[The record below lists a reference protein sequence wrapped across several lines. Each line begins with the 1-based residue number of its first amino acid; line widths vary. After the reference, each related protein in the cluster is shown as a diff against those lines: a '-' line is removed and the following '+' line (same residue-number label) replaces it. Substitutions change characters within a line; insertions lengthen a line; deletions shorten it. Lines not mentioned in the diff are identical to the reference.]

1 MQLNFTEAH
10 DIYIERNKQIAALG
24 AFSGKALLEWHK
36 QACWN
41 SMVEYYAPT
50 HWLDYGCGPASSYN
64 ENNPEGHST
73 LDIAR
78 RFNSTF
84 TLYDPCHAPH
94 DVFPTLS
101 TTPGVICVDV
111 LEHIPE
117 SDIPAV
123 LNYLFSVC
131 TTWMF
136 LFASNKR
143 NARLFV
149 DSHESTHCTLK
160 TRQEWVDM
168 IKPYA
173 EKYPHIA
180 LVLGTDDAYDTFDH
194 DGKGFTY
201 NHWNMPRALVEKIKQ
216 KREDQIKNH
225 PEILAV
231 YPWNDDKADFK

>member
-1 MQLNFTEAH
+1 MILTDQS
-10 DIYIERNKQIAALG
+10 YIDRNKELAQLG

-41 SMVEYYAPT
+41 TMVEHYAPT

-64 ENNPEGHST
+64 EDNPEGHST
-73 LDIAR
+73 LDIALR
-78 RFNSTF
+78 TKSSF
-84 TLYDPCHAPH
+84 TLYDPCHPLH
-94 DVFPTLS
+94 DTFPTLT

-117 SDIPAV
+117 QDIPAV

-143 NARLFV
+143 NARKFV

-180 LVLGTDDAYDTFDH
+180 LVLATDDAFDTFDH

-201 NHWNMPRALVEKIKQ
+201 NHWNMPLELVEKIKQ
-216 KREDQIKNH
+216 KRLNQINLKPDVVN
-225 PEILAV
+225 I
-231 YPWNDDKADFK
+231 YPWDLDKSNFN